1 MEQHPLKRTPLFL
14 LNNGTKKSIVSPVV
28 CSSITNRIS
37 SALAPSFSIFES
49 HDQNRFFTS
58 HCDDENVA
66 LGLSPSRP
74 LLYTYYTTAV
84 VVVVIVTLLT
94 PFSLLLEFLRFDL
107 L

>member
-1 MEQHPLKRTPLFL
+1 MGQKIDCFP
-14 LNNGTKKSIVSPVV
+14 SV

-84 VVVVIVTLLT
+84 VVVVIATLLT
-94 PFSLLLEFLRFDL
+94 PFSLLLEFLLFDL